1 MVDVGRDPSII
12 EKINHASTGIGKHKV
27 EMAVLTH
34 SHYDHANMVP
44 QVKAEFNSKIYAY
57 SSSLKGVDHLVRDG
71 EILKIA
77 DRQFEVIHSPG
88 HSSDSICLY
97 CKTEGVLFAGDTPLI
112 IKSTD
117 ASYEMD
123 FVRALEKIA
132 HKNIKAIY
140 PGHGP
145 PVLDNC
151 NELVRTSV
159 DLVSKSNIKRVN
171 GS

>member
-1 MVDVGRDPSII
+1 LVDVGRDPSII
-12 EKINHASTGIGKHKV
+12 EKIYQASTGIGKHKV

-44 QVKAEFNSKIYAY
+44 RIKAEFNSKIYAY

-77 DRQFEVIHSPG
+77 DRQLEVIHSPG

-97 CKTEGVLFAGDTPLI
+97 CKTEGALFAGDTPVI

-123 FVRALEKIA
+123 FVRALERIA
-132 HKNIKAIY
+132 QKNIKAIY

-159 DLVSKSNIKRVN
+159 DLVSKSNVKRAS
-171 GS
+171 GR